1 MNAPERILVRSP
13 TWVGDAVMATPALR
27 ALRAAHSEAEITVEG
42 RPVLGELLAG
52 LPSYDRFLDDP
63 GSAARGLI
71 SRVRRLQRGLQLLPE
86 IRREAERQT

>member
-52 LPSYDRFLDDP
+52 LPSYDRFLDGDLRLGVRGAQGAQGGCCHHSVAHP
-63 GSAARGLI
+63 GG
-71 SRVRRLQRGLQLLPE
+71 
-86 IRREAERQT
+86 